1 MRSFIR
7 PSARK
12 EIRVKAKNE
21 VVYFE
26 KQYVQVVSYDACPE
40 LYDAMANHFV
50 PSIEDNLFKEWIL
63 NQFSGLKREL
73 ITLLFDDHNIH
84 TAARTLRISNSKA
97 YKIRDELRNE
107 LPRILQ
113 R

>member
-1 MRSFIR
+1 M
-7 PSARK
+7 K
-12 EIRVKAKNE
+12 VKNE
-21 VVYFE
+21 VIYFE
-26 KQYVQVVSYDACPE
+26 RRFVQVVSYDACPE
-40 LYDAMANHFV
+40 LYDSMANCFSN
-50 PSIEDNLFKEWIL
+50 SIEDNLFKEWIL
-63 NQFSGLKREL
+63 DQFSGLKREL
-73 ITLLFDDHNIH
+73 VALLFDDHNIH